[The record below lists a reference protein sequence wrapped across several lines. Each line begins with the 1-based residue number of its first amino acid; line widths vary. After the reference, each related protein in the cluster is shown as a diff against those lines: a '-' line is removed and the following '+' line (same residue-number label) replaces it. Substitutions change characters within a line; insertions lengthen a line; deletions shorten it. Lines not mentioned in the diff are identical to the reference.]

1 MYCLERSED
10 DGFVL
15 DVVDDQPLAG
25 LDQSC
30 ADVLNVGDGDH
41 EAVLAGASA
50 FHFAEEFLLD
60 RVHQLGAKVPRVQL
74 DLVVQR
80 DVVKHFWSFTC
91 CTKTQHIFK
100 SSAYITSK
108 FRINE

>member
-15 DVVDDQPLAG
+15 DVVDDQPLAR

-30 ADVLNVGDGDH
+30 ADVLDVGDGDH
-41 EAVLAGASA
+41 EAVLAGASSL
-50 FHFAEEFLLD
+50 HFAEEFLLD

-80 DVVKHFWSFTC
+80 DVVKHCRPLPVKSN
-91 CTKTQHIFK
+91 IFM
-100 SSAYITSK
+100 SSAYITTK